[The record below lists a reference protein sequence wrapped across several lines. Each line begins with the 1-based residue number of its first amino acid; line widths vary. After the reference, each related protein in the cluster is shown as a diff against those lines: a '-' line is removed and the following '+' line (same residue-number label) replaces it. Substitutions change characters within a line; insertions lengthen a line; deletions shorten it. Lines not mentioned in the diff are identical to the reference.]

1 MLGIEVIGKGNK
13 ESLGSSMDVG
23 PPPGGTRCLT
33 VAYVDL
39 HGIKSDVGCGLIPH

>member
-13 ESLGSSMDVG
+13 DALISSMDVG
-23 PPPGGTRCLT
+23 PPPGGTMSLT

-39 HGIKSDVGCGLIPH
+39 RG